1 MNPDNDD
8 KNDPNDVQLQDEDI
22 IYDIASSVELQPDSH
37 VHLFFE
43 CPFSSKV
50 WSIVTTYAELPII
63 SPLWM
68 DIISWLMPLSLK
80 DSVTSIV
87 GRLIVASS
95 ANFIWQERNNR
106 VHAKPSRNE
115 HQVAKIVVETV
126 RSKLASISFK
136 NKLQVMQMKATWKIA

>member
-1 MNPDNDD
+1 
-8 KNDPNDVQLQDEDI
+8 
-22 IYDIASSVELQPDSH
+22 
-37 VHLFFE
+37 
-43 CPFSSKV
+43 
-50 WSIVTTYAELPII
+50 
-63 SPLWM
+63 M

-87 GRLIVASS
+87 GRLIVALS

-106 VHAKPSRNE
+106 VRAKPSRNE

-136 NKLQVMQMKATWKIA
+136 NKLQVRQMKATWKIT